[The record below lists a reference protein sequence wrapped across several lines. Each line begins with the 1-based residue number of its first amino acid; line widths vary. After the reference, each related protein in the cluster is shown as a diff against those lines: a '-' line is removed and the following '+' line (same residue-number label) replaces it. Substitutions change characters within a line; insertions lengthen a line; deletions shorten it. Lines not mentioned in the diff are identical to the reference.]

1 MLREMMNQTS
11 IETSPE
17 VLKQQLEEEEKKTQ
31 SLSIMLQSC
40 IDDNDTVRL
49 NGLDWFISC
58 PKQYNHYKKPFN
70 YILMQR

>member
-49 NGLDWFISC
+49 NGLD
-58 PKQYNHYKKPFN
+58 
-70 YILMQR
+70 

>member
-1 MLREMMNQTS
+1 MLREMMNQSS
-11 IETSPE
+11 IDTSPE

-49 NGLDWFISC
+49 YRLD
-58 PKQYNHYKKPFN
+58 
-70 YILMQR
+70 